1 MTEHVFTP
9 EDIPAIVREL
19 IDYCKKWGLW
29 RDASVVAGGMRYSYY
44 TPKLGPEFY
53 GPGGLLEGCD
63 DVWANEL
70 SDVERERLF
79 SAPIYDPNTGGYEFV
94 CLCSPE
100 PLLDMTF
107 EGPLY
112 DLLHQT
118 RYSTELAE
126 MSPEG
131 LEEVMKLLL
140 DRSSQVRCE
149 AGLTPDIG
157 EEAMSDAK
165 RLMKRLEGWDPEE
178 FDTCEDYLEFT
189 ELEDPVCVGE
199 LPLRAELREAL
210 ELSGDAREDALYK
223 AFMMKKLCDRYFD
236 GPTIVDYGKLEARVY
251 EGFTDIFDRYGL
263 RYEMCSGTTLTAY
276 RS

>member
-1 MTEHVFTP
+1 MAEHFFTP
-9 EDIPAIVREL
+9 EDIPAMAREL

-29 RDASVVAGGMRYSYY
+29 RDTSVCAGGMRYSYY

-53 GPGGLLEGCD
+53 GPGWLLEGYD

-79 SAPIYDPNTGGYEFV
+79 KTPIYDPNTGGYEFV
-94 CLCSPE
+94 CLCNPE

-131 LEEVMKLLL
+131 LEEV
-140 DRSSQVRCE
+140 
-149 AGLTPDIG
+149 
-157 EEAMSDAK
+157 
-165 RLMKRLEGWDPEE
+165 
-178 FDTCEDYLEFT
+178 
-189 ELEDPVCVGE
+189 
-199 LPLRAELREAL
+199 
-210 ELSGDAREDALYK
+210 
-223 AFMMKKLCDRYFD
+223 
-236 GPTIVDYGKLEARVY
+236 
-251 EGFTDIFDRYGL
+251 
-263 RYEMCSGTTLTAY
+263 
-276 RS
+276 